1 MMPTGLFA
9 TVIRKEGSDKMIF
22 HCLDRRTFLQIGGAL
37 VGAVAGIQSP
47 LLAKSGVRKMTIDLV
62 CGAIGVKADQ
72 FEAIELAA
80 RHGFESVAPNSGH
93 LVQMTDAEKAEVL
106 KSLKAKNLVF
116 GASGLPVEFRQTD
129 AKFREDMSGLP
140 EVAAALQSVGA
151 TRIGT
156 WIMPNHD
163 HLTYMENFKL
173 HATRLR
179 EVAGILEDYGIRL
192 GLEYVG
198 PRTSWTSKRYA
209 FIHSMAE
216 MKELLAEIG
225 KSNLGFVLDS
235 WHWFTAGETADDLL
249 TLQNHD
255 IVAVD
260 LNDAPEGI
268 PVEEQMD
275 LVRRLPASTG
285 VIDVKTFLSALIE
298 IGYDGPV
305 RAEPFDAELRKLP
318 PDQAVA
324 KTAAA
329 MQAAFALV
337 D

>member
-1 MMPTGLFA
+1 
-9 TVIRKEGSDKMIF
+9 
-22 HCLDRRTFLQIGGAL
+22 
-37 VGAVAGIQSP
+37 
-47 LLAKSGVRKMTIDLV
+47 MTIDLV

-80 RHGFESVAPNSGH
+80 RYGFESVAPNSGH
-93 LVQMTDAEKAEVL
+93 LVRMTDAEKAEVL
-106 KSLKAKNLVF
+106 KSLKAKKLVF
-116 GASGLPVEFRQTD
+116 GAAGLPVEFRQTD
-129 AKFREDMSGLP
+129 AKFKEGMSGLP
-140 EVAAALQSVGA
+140 EAAAALQSVGA

-163 HLTYMENFKL
+163 HLTYLENFRL
-173 HATRLR
+173 HTIRLR
-179 EVAGILEDYGIRL
+179 EVASILEDHGIRL

-198 PRTSWTSKRYA
+198 PRTSWASKRYA
-209 FIHSMAE
+209 FVHSMAE

-225 KSNLGFVLDS
+225 KKNLGFVLDS
-235 WHWFTAGETADDLL
+235 WHWYTAGETVDDLL

-329 MQAAFALV
+329 MQAAFALIN
-337 D
+337 

>member
-1 MMPTGLFA
+1 M
-9 TVIRKEGSDKMIF
+9 ISDSF
-22 HCLDRRTFLQIGGAL
+22 DRRTFLQFGSAL
-37 VGAVAGIQSP
+37 VGGIALNRS
-47 LLAKSGVRKMTIDLV
+47 AISAASSGRKMTIDLV
-62 CGAIGVKADQ
+62 CGAIGVKANQ
-72 FEAIELAA
+72 FEAIDLAA
-80 RHGFESVAPNSGH
+80 RYGFESVGPDGGH
-93 LVQMTDAEKAEVL
+93 LARMTDAERNEVQKAL
-106 KSLKAKNLVF
+106 AAKNLVF
-116 GASGLPVEFRQTD
+116 GAAGLPVQFRQTD
-129 AKFREDMSGLP
+129 AKFREDLSKLP
-140 EVAAALQSVGA
+140 AVAAALESVGA

-163 HLTYMENFKL
+163 HLTYLENFKL

-179 EVAGILEDYGIRL
+179 EAAGILDDHGIRL

-198 PRTSWTSKRYA
+198 PKTSWTSKRYA
-209 FIHSMAE
+209 FIHTMAE

-225 KSNLGFVLDS
+225 KSNVGFVLDS
-235 WHWFTAGETADDLL
+235 WHWYTAGETAEDLL

-268 PVEEQMD
+268 PLEEQMD
-275 LVRRLPASTG
+275 LVRRLPAATG
-285 VIDVKTFLSALIE
+285 VIDVKTFLNALVE

-318 PDQAVA
+318 PDQAVP
-324 KTAAA
+324 KTAKA
-329 MQAAFALV
+329 MKKAFALI